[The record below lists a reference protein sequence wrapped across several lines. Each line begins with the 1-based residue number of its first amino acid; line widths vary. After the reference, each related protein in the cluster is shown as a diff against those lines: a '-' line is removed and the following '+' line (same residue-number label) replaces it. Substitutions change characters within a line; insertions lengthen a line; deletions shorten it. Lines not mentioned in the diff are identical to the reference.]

1 MTTVLKS
8 LSSSSN
14 QDSSKTEVD
23 HRTKR
28 LKPILQCI
36 KDFVGFIKENSDTAV
51 AGKNLKKNKKLI
63 EELSSTIKSLPQN
76 NLNLV
81 QFAESI
87 ILSFEN
93 STSTDHNTSTS
104 TSTSNIVGDQGKKRK
119 SIEQPPPV
127 VSTELSGV
135 RDWKSEDQQVV
146 KQKNK
151 KKTKNN

>member
-14 QDSSKTEVD
+14 QDASKTEVD

-28 LKPILQCI
+28 LKPILQCL
-36 KDFVGFIKENSDTAV
+36 KDFVGFIKENSDATV
-51 AGKNLKKNKKLI
+51 AAKNLKKNKKLI
-63 EELSSTIKSLPQN
+63 DELSSTIKSLPQN

-93 STSTDHNTSTS
+93 SSTDHNSS
-104 TSTSNIVGDQGKKRK
+104 SSPSKNFIGGDQGKKRK
-119 SIEQPPPV
+119 SIEQQPPV
-127 VSTELSGV
+127 VSTEVSGV

-151 KKTKNN
+151 KKSKNN